1 MAVDVDVVMAAD
13 AVTGGGGGG
22 GGHVGMILS
31 VATTEVKKDGTV
43 VSAQDT
49 E

>member
-13 AVTGGGGGG
+13 AVTGGGGG

-31 VATTEVKKDGTV
+31 VATTEVKKDGAV